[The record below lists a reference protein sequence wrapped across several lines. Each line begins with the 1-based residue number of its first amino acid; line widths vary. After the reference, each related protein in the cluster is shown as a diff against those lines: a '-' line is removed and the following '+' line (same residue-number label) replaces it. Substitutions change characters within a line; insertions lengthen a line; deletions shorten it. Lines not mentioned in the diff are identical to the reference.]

1 MNSRDIPAQF
11 TTTDGGDLDAGGVA
25 REAEYYHDPAARS
38 ANSLRPT
45 VFAAVRDLGGRILL
59 VQRADTR
66 NWELPGG
73 KVDLGES
80 ATDTAVREVA
90 EESGVTI
97 TVTGLSGVYT
107 DPGHVM
113 VYKDGEVRQQF
124 SLCVHATPV
133 SGQPRP
139 DNDEVINAA
148 WIRTDE
154 LPHLPIYPA
163 MRLRIDHAITHPDHP
178 QFA

>member
-1 MNSRDIPAQF
+1 VNSRGVRTVF
-11 TTTDGGDLDAGGVA
+11 TTVDGGDLDAGGVA
-25 REAEYYHDPAARS
+25 CVAEYYHDPTAPP

-45 VFAAVRDLGGRILL
+45 VFAAVRNGDDRILL

-66 NWELPGG
+66 DWELPGG
-73 KVDLGES
+73 TVEIGES
-80 ATDTAVREVA
+80 ATTAVVREVA

-97 TVTGLSGVYT
+97 SVTGLSGVYT

-113 VYKDGEVRQQF
+113 VNLDGEVRQQF

-133 SGQPRP
+133 SGRPRP
-139 DNDEVINAA
+139 DHDEVINAA

-154 LPHLPIYPA
+154 LPHLSIHPA
-163 MRLRIDHAITHPDHP
+163 IRLRIDHAITNPDHP
-178 QFA
+178 QLA